1 MSLKEWRALKRWQP
15 GEIDRSLMM
24 VVSRKEAS
32 GGDA

>member
-1 MSLKEWRALKRWQP
+1 MIFKEWHALKRWQP
-15 GEIDRSLMM
+15 GEIDRSLML